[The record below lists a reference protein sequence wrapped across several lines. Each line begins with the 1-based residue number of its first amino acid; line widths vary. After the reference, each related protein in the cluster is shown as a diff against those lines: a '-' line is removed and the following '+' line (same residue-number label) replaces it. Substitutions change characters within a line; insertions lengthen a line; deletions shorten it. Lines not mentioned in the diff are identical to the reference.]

1 MFSGPYGVS
10 EDGTYSESIAVRR
23 EDLCL
28 VPDNIDDA
36 TAGGM
41 PVAYLTAQIT
51 LMQAGFAPGKIVLAP
66 AIGGA
71 DLVFVDRVGERVEVA
86 LLDRQ
91 QVPAER
97 FPKAV
102 FHFLA

>member
-36 TAGGM
+36 TARGETRG
-41 PVAYLTAQIT
+41 L
-51 LMQAGFAPGKIVLAP
+51 
-66 AIGGA
+66 GA
-71 DLVFVDRVGERVEVA
+71 LVVMKS
-86 LLDRQ
+86 L
-91 QVPAER
+91 
-97 FPKAV
+97 
-102 FHFLA
+102 

>member
-36 TAGGM
+36 TAGR
-41 PVAYLTAQIT
+41 AFLRCWR
-51 LMQAGFAPGKIVLAP
+51 P
-66 AIGGA
+66 ATSA
-71 DLVFVDRVGERVEVA
+71 WV
-86 LLDRQ
+86 
-91 QVPAER
+91 
-97 FPKAV
+97 
-102 FHFLA
+102 